1 MKKGMEGAIKLLECL
16 YESVENYDHSFNSD
30 EYVTGK
36 LKGIQ
41 TCIDT
46 LKDRIKED

>member
-1 MKKGMEGAIKLLECL
+1 MKKGVEGAIKLLECL

-41 TCIDT
+41 LCIDT
-46 LKDRIKED
+46 LKDRIKK